1 MISVILQYL
10 VMLILSEEAND
21 VTNAKCILVSLLE
34 KIFNNWNIQDVWYT
48 LTLET
53 KLLYY
58 CKKF

>member
-34 KIFNNWNIQDVWYT
+34 KIFNNWNIQDV
-48 LTLET
+48 
-53 KLLYY
+53 
-58 CKKF
+58 